1 MSESRNPDNMDI
13 LLYAAAPYAGKNEL
27 DEFEKADESELSPK
41 AEKRIFKKIQR
52 RIDYYEKHEKFHPV
66 FETLKR
72 VAVIVLAVMSI
83 SFVSALSIE
92 AVRSDI
98 YNAVI
103 QWFDKKLG
111 ISFDDIPTDA
121 PDRIL
126 DYKEPVLPEGY
137 ERFEVRKDE
146 FGFSVEYEDKDS
158 LIIYGQSLLSGY
170 SSFLSNEKTNIEDI
184 NVIGCDGIKTV
195 FESHGVTTTTIIWKD
210 NEYAYMLSSDLSYEE
225 LLRIAES
232 IE

>member
-1 MSESRNPDNMDI
+1 MSWSQNPDDMDI
-13 LLYAAAPYAGKNEL
+13 LLYAAASYAGKNEL
-27 DEFEKADESELSPK
+27 DEFERADESELSPK
-41 AEKRIFKKIQR
+41 AEKRIFRKIQR
-52 RIDYYEKHEKFHPV
+52 RIDYHEKREEFHPV
-66 FETLKR
+66 LETLKR

-126 DYKEPVLPEGY
+126 DYKEPILPEGY
-137 ERFEVRKDE
+137 ERFELGKDE
-146 FGFSVEYEDKDS
+146 FGFSVEYENGDS
-158 LIIYGQSLLSGY
+158 LITYWQRPLSGY
-170 SSFLSNEKTNIEDI
+170 GSFLSNEWTDVEDV
-184 NVIGCDGIKTV
+184 NVIGYDGIKTV
-195 FESHGVTTTTIIWKD
+195 FESHGVTITTIIWKD

>member
-1 MSESRNPDNMDI
+1 MSWSQNPDDMDI
-13 LLYAAAPYAGKNEL
+13 LLYAAASYAGKNEL
-27 DEFEKADESELSPK
+27 DEFERADESELSPK
-41 AEKRIFKKIQR
+41 AEKRIFRKIQR
-52 RIDYYEKHEKFHPV
+52 RIDYHEKREEFHPV
-66 FETLKR
+66 LETLKR

-111 ISFDDIPTDA
+111 ISFDDVPADA

-146 FGFSVEYEDKDS
+146 FGFWVEYENEVS
-158 LIIYGQSLLSGY
+158 LISYQQKLLNGY
-170 SSFLSNEKTNIEDI
+170 NPYVSNERTDVEDI
-184 NVIGCDGIKTV
+184 NVKKYYGVKTV
-195 FESHGVTTTTIIWKD
+195 FESHGVTTTSIIWKD
-210 NEYAYMLSSDLSYEE
+210 NEYAYMLSSNLPYEE

>member
-1 MSESRNPDNMDI
+1 MPGKMSLTNLRKPTNLSYLRKLKSGSSERSSE
-13 LLYAAAPYAGKNEL
+13 EL
-27 DEFEKADESELSPK
+27 TIMKSA
-41 AEKRIFKKIQR
+41 R
-52 RIDYYEKHEKFHPV
+52 KFHPV

-111 ISFDDIPTDA
+111 ISFDDVPTDA

-137 ERFEVRKDE
+137 ERFE
-146 FGFSVEYEDKDS
+146 
-158 LIIYGQSLLSGY
+158 
-170 SSFLSNEKTNIEDI
+170 
-184 NVIGCDGIKTV
+184 IGKRRIGIL
-195 FESHGVTTTTIIWKD
+195 G
-210 NEYAYMLSSDLSYEE
+210 
-225 LLRIAES
+225 
-232 IE
+232 

>member
-27 DEFEKADESELSPK
+27 GEFEKADESELSPK

-92 AVRSDI
+92 AVS
-98 YNAVI
+98 YTH
-103 QWFDKKLG
+103 LC
-111 ISFDDIPTDA
+111 
-121 PDRIL
+121 
-126 DYKEPVLPEGY
+126 PEKP
-137 ERFEVRKDE
+137 EV
-146 FGFSVEYEDKDS
+146 
-158 LIIYGQSLLSGY
+158 YGEVY
-170 SSFLSNEKTNIEDI
+170 
-184 NVIGCDGIKTV
+184 V
-195 FESHGVTTTTIIWKD
+195 
-210 NEYAYMLSSDLSYEE
+210 LSSGFK
-225 LLRIAES
+225 I
-232 IE
+232 

>member
-27 DEFEKADESELSPK
+27 GEFEKADESELSPK

-126 DYKEPVLPEGY
+126 DYKEPVLPEEY

-146 FGFSVEYEDKDS
+146 LDFSVEYENGDS
-158 LIIYGQSLLSGY
+158 LITYWQRPLSGY
-170 SSFLSNEKTNIEDI
+170 GSFLSNERTDVEDV
-184 NVIGCDGIKTV
+184 NVIGYDGIKTV
-195 FESHGVTTTTIIWKD
+195 FESHGVTITTIIWKD

>member
-1 MSESRNPDNMDI
+1 MDI
-13 LLYAAAPYAGKNEL
+13 LLYAAASYAGKNEF
-27 DEFEKADESELSPK
+27 DEFERADESELSPK
-41 AEKRIFKKIQR
+41 AEKRIFRKIQR
-52 RIDYYEKHEKFHPV
+52 RIDYYEKREEFHPV
-66 FETLKR
+66 LETLKR
-72 VAVIVLAVMSI
+72 VAVLVLAVMSI
-83 SFVSALSIE
+83 SFVGALNIE

-111 ISFDDIPTDA
+111 ISFDDVPADA

-146 FGFSVEYEDKDS
+146 FGFWVEYENEVS
-158 LIIYGQSLLSGY
+158 LISYQQKLLNGY
-170 SSFLSNEKTNIEDI
+170 NPYVSNERTDVEDI
-184 NVIGCDGIKTV
+184 NVKEYYGVKTV
-195 FESHGVTTTTIIWKD
+195 FESHGVTTTSIIWKD
-210 NEYAYMLSSDLSYEE
+210 NEYAYMLSSNLPYEE

>member
-1 MSESRNPDNMDI
+1 MSESQNPDNMDI

-27 DEFEKADESELSPK
+27 GEFEKADESELSPK

-66 FETLKR
+66 LETLKR

-137 ERFEVRKDE
+137 ERFEMKKDE
-146 FGFSVEYEDKDS
+146 LGFSVEYENEDS
-158 LIIYGQSLLSGY
+158 LIIYWQRPLNGY
-170 SSFLSNEKTNIEDI
+170 GSFLSNERTDVEDV
-184 NVIGCDGIKTV
+184 NVIGYDGIKTV

>member
-27 DEFEKADESELSPK
+27 GEFEKADESELSPK

-137 ERFEVRKDE
+137 ERFELGKDE
-146 FGFSVEYEDKDS
+146 FGFSVEYENGDS
-158 LIIYGQSLLSGY
+158 LITYWQRPLSGY
-170 SSFLSNEKTNIEDI
+170 GSFLSNERTDVEDV
-184 NVIGCDGIKTV
+184 NVIGYDGIKTV
-195 FESHGVTTTTIIWKD
+195 FESHGVTITTIIWKD

>member
-1 MSESRNPDNMDI
+1 MSWSQNPDDMDI
-13 LLYAAAPYAGKNEL
+13 LLYAAASYAGKNEL
-27 DEFEKADESELSPK
+27 DEFERADESELSPK
-41 AEKRIFKKIQR
+41 AEKRIFRKIQR
-52 RIDYYEKHEKFHPV
+52 RIDYHEKREEFHPV
-66 FETLKR
+66 LETLKR
-72 VAVIVLAVMSI
+72 VAVIMLAVMSI

-126 DYKEPVLPEGY
+126 DYKEPILPEGY
-137 ERFEVRKDE
+137 ERFELGKDE
-146 FGFSVEYEDKDS
+146 FGFSVEYENGDS
-158 LIIYGQSLLSGY
+158 LITYWQRPLSGY
-170 SSFLSNEKTNIEDI
+170 GSFLSNERTDVEDV
-184 NVIGCDGIKTV
+184 NVIGYDGIKTV
-195 FESHGVTTTTIIWKD
+195 FESHGVTITTIIWKD

>member
-1 MSESRNPDNMDI
+1 MSESQNPDNMDI

-27 DEFEKADESELSPK
+27 YEFEKADESELSPK

-137 ERFEVRKDE
+137 ERFEMKKDE
-146 FGFSVEYEDKDS
+146 LGFSVEYENEDS
-158 LIIYGQSLLSGY
+158 LIIYWQRPLNGY
-170 SSFLSNEKTNIEDI
+170 GSFLSNERTDVEDV
-184 NVIGCDGIKTV
+184 NVIGYDGIKTV

>member
-1 MSESRNPDNMDI
+1 MSRSQNPDNMDI
-13 LLYAAAPYAGKNEL
+13 LLYAAASYAGKNEF
-27 DEFEKADESELSPK
+27 DEFERADESELSPK
-41 AEKRIFKKIQR
+41 AEKRIFRKIQR
-52 RIDYYEKHEKFHPV
+52 RIDYYEKREEFHPV
-66 FETLKR
+66 LETLKR
-72 VAVIVLAVMSI
+72 VAVLVLAVMSI
-83 SFVSALSIE
+83 SFVGALNIE

-111 ISFDDIPTDA
+111 ISFDDVPADA

-146 FGFSVEYEDKDS
+146 FGFWVEYENEVS
-158 LIIYGQSLLSGY
+158 LISYQQKLLNGY
-170 SSFLSNEKTNIEDI
+170 NPYVSNERTDVEDI
-184 NVIGCDGIKTV
+184 NVKEYYGVKTV
-195 FESHGVTTTTIIWKD
+195 FESHGVTTTSIIWKD
-210 NEYAYMLSSDLSYEE
+210 NEYAYMLSSNLPYEE

>member
-27 DEFEKADESELSPK
+27 GEFEKADESELSPK

-146 FGFSVEYEDKDS
+146 FGFSVEYENEDS
-158 LIIYGQSLLSGY
+158 LISYKQMLLIGY
-170 SSFLSNEKTNIEDI
+170 DSYVSNERTDVEDI
-184 NVIGCDGIKTV
+184 NVKGYDGIKTV
-195 FESHGVTTTTIIWKD
+195 FESQGVTTTSIIWKD
-210 NEYAYMLSSDLSYEE
+210 NEYAYMLSSDIPYED
-225 LLRIAES
+225 LLKIAEN
-232 IE
+232 IQ

>member
-1 MSESRNPDNMDI
+1 MSWSQNPDDMDI
-13 LLYAAAPYAGKNEL
+13 LLYAAASYAGKNEL
-27 DEFEKADESELSPK
+27 DEFERADESELSPK
-41 AEKRIFKKIQR
+41 AEKRIFRKIQR
-52 RIDYYEKHEKFHPV
+52 RIDYHEKREEFHPV
-66 FETLKR
+66 LETLKR

-126 DYKEPVLPEGY
+126 DYKEPILPEGY
-137 ERFEVRKDE
+137 ERFELGKDE
-146 FGFSVEYEDKDS
+146 FGFSVEYENGDS
-158 LIIYGQSLLSGY
+158 LITYWQRPLSGY
-170 SSFLSNEKTNIEDI
+170 GSFLSNERTDVEDV
-184 NVIGCDGIKTV
+184 NVIGYDGIKTV
-195 FESHGVTTTTIIWKD
+195 FESHGVTITTIIWKD

>member
-41 AEKRIFKKIQR
+41 AEKRIFRKIQR

-111 ISFDDIPTDA
+111 ISFDDVPADA

-137 ERFEVRKDE
+137 ERYEMKKDE
-146 FGFSVEYEDKDS
+146 LGFSVEYENEDS
-158 LIIYGQSLLSGY
+158 LIIYWQRPLNGY
-170 SSFLSNEKTNIEDI
+170 GSFLSNERTDVEDV
-184 NVIGCDGIKTV
+184 NVIGYDGIKTV

-210 NEYAYMLSSDLSYEE
+210 NEYAHMLSSDLSYEE

>member
-1 MSESRNPDNMDI
+1 MSWSQNPDDMDI
-13 LLYAAAPYAGKNEL
+13 LLYAAASYAGKNEL
-27 DEFEKADESELSPK
+27 DEFERADESELSPK
-41 AEKRIFKKIQR
+41 AEKRIFRKIQR
-52 RIDYYEKHEKFHPV
+52 RIDYHEKREEFHPV
-66 FETLKR
+66 LETLKR

-126 DYKEPVLPEGY
+126 DYKEPILPEVY
-137 ERFEVRKDE
+137 ERFELGKDE
-146 FGFSVEYEDKDS
+146 FGFSVEYENGDS
-158 LIIYGQSLLSGY
+158 LITYWQRPLSGY
-170 SSFLSNEKTNIEDI
+170 GSFLSNERTDVEDV
-184 NVIGCDGIKTV
+184 NVIGYDGIKTV
-195 FESHGVTTTTIIWKD
+195 FESHGVTITTIIWKD

>member
-1 MSESRNPDNMDI
+1 MSESQNPDNMDI

-27 DEFEKADESELSPK
+27 YEFEKADESELSPK

-52 RIDYYEKHEKFHPV
+52 RIDYYEKHEKFYPV
-66 FETLKR
+66 LETLKR

-111 ISFDDIPTDA
+111 ISFDDVPADA

-137 ERFEVRKDE
+137 ERFEMKKDE
-146 FGFSVEYEDKDS
+146 LGFSVEYENEDS
-158 LIIYGQSLLSGY
+158 LIIYWQRPLNGY
-170 SSFLSNEKTNIEDI
+170 GSFLSNERTDVEDV
-184 NVIGCDGIKTV
+184 NVIGYDGIKTV

>member
-1 MSESRNPDNMDI
+1 MSWSQNPDDMDI
-13 LLYAAAPYAGKNEL
+13 LLYAAASYAGKNEL
-27 DEFEKADESELSPK
+27 DEFERADESELSPK
-41 AEKRIFKKIQR
+41 AEKRIFRKIQR
-52 RIDYYEKHEKFHPV
+52 RIDYHEKREEFHPV
-66 FETLKR
+66 LETLKR
-72 VAVIVLAVMSI
+72 VVVIVLAVMSI

-126 DYKEPVLPEGY
+126 DYKEPILPEGY
-137 ERFEVRKDE
+137 ERFELGKDE
-146 FGFSVEYEDKDS
+146 FGFSVEYENGDS
-158 LIIYGQSLLSGY
+158 LITYWQRPLSGY
-170 SSFLSNEKTNIEDI
+170 GSFLSNERTDVEDV
-184 NVIGCDGIKTV
+184 NVIGYDGIKTV
-195 FESHGVTTTTIIWKD
+195 FESHGVTITTIIWKD